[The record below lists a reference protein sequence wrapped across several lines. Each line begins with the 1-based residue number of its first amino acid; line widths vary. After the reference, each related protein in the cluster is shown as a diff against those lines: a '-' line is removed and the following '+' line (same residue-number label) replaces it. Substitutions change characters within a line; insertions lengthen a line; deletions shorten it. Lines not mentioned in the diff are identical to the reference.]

1 MDGRTRRTVEVGK
14 RALAFFEAHTE
25 QVSEDLPPLSRLKEI
40 LARADQ
46 LIIQQRDGVSEVRAA
61 TLEKREMRRKIR
73 RTHLPHFSRVA
84 EAAVVER
91 PELGKKF
98 ELPAEALPYLAFRSA
113 VQGIIAEA
121 QNQQELLLRYGL
133 VEPAS
138 QSLADA
144 VAQFDRA
151 VERGESGR
159 RAHVGARAELEAISD
174 EILQKVRQLDGLAR
188 FRFASDV
195 EALAAWRSASNTI
208 GPARSG
214 GQAVSRTDGQG
225 TENPATPT
233 AGGEVKPAA

>member
-1 MDGRTRRTVEVGK
+1 MRK
-14 RALAFFEAHTE
+14 RALGFLDAHTE

-73 RTHLPHFSRVA
+73 RTHLPHFTRVA

-91 PELGKKF
+91 PELARKF

-121 QNQQELLLRYGL
+121 QNQQELLFRYGL

-174 EILQKVRQLDGLAR
+174 EIIQKVRQLDGLAR
-188 FRFASDV
+188 FRFATDV